1 MIAVRTTVVYT
12 AATMLHAIALA
23 LHRVSA
29 APLVGGQHG
38 ARVVLVA
45 LRVALRVVM
54 FLFVCLPLHAHACY
68 GEQSIAQEVL
78 VGTVP
83 SKLEAADEFV
93 PNFKN
98 YFTYPGS
105 LTTPPCSEGV
115 KWVVLK
121 NPVSIEAADLAA
133 LEGLEGKNN
142 RPVQPLY
149 DRVIQDV
156 GGKAT

>member
-1 MIAVRTTVVYT
+1 M
-12 AATMLHAIALA
+12 
-23 LHRVSA
+23 
-29 APLVGGQHG
+29 
-38 ARVVLVA
+38 
-45 LRVALRVVM
+45 
-54 FLFVCLPLHAHACY
+54 
-68 GEQSIAQEVL
+68 

-115 KWVVLK
+115 KWTVLK
-121 NPVSIEAADLAA
+121 NPLTIEAEDLAA
-133 LEGLEGKNN
+133 LVKLEGTNA

-149 DRVIQDV
+149 DRIVKTV
-156 GGKAT
+156 G